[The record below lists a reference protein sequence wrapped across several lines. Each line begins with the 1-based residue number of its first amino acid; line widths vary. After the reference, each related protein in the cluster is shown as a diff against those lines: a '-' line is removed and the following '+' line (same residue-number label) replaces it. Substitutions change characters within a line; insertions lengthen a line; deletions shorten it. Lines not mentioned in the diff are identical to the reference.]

1 MANEDSRLRVLAR
14 RHEAYYDIWPE
25 YSLVSG
31 RQVPIGFAL
40 ELCGLRNQHEQK
52 LTPGDPASHNTYSEL
67 REIAG
72 AVIGPSISE
81 AEYHIQP
88 FDNAIHECPARRFRP
103 EIVLSVDITP
113 KPSNSLPG
121 YENTCLQAVERTLVD
136 LGVHRGRGISSRSHE

>member
-1 MANEDSRLRVLAR
+1 MDNEDNRLRILAQC
-14 RHEAYYDIWPE
+14 HEAYYDIWPE

-40 ELCGLRNQHEQK
+40 ELCGLRNQHKQK
-52 LTPGDPASHNTYSEL
+52 LTPGDAASHDTYSEL
-67 REIAG
+67 REIAA
-72 AVIGPSISE
+72 AVMRPSISE

-88 FDNAIHECPARRFRP
+88 FDNAIHECPARGFRP

-121 YENTCLQAVERTLVD
+121 HENTCLQAVERTLVH
-136 LGVHRGRGISSRSHE
+136 LGVHRGRGTSRR